1 VDREGGLRNYWL
13 PASYCML
20 EVSGTW
26 EMKQKKEPP
35 LSSLTASTQ
44 QQPVPTSRLT
54 QAFAILWGLSTLAL
68 AIGLAANDG
77 TAQGV
82 GALLGLI
89 YILVLIGWLA
99 RSKPAA
105 ADLPD
110 CRPIVGF
117 LPNYWAM
124 LAFIVALTALL
135 TALTSGLLG
144 NGWHMLVLSI
154 LLSLAIIVAWRKRLT
169 RKLIL
174 AGVVTAVVLLG
185 VEHLLSDDWG
195 NGLITSVGAGLMAVA
210 GALLLDHT
218 RLTHVRLLEG
228 DYLAAG
234 KSFLWGCVL
243 AIPPALLNALS
254 MRQAPPSE
262 FDLMFDQWWKALYAL
277 QPGILEEVWA
287 RLLLTTLLYALL
299 RPLSAQRPRRAVVGA
314 MLIAATIHGLAH
326 FPTSLNSPMEAIYVT
341 LMYGIPLAL
350 VYVKRDLEQAIAYH
364 FFIDFVRF
372 AAYVVV

>member
-1 VDREGGLRNYWL
+1 
-13 PASYCML
+13 M
-20 EVSGTW
+20 
-26 EMKQKKEPP
+26 
-35 LSSLTASTQ
+35 SSLTAPIR
-44 QQPVPTSRLT
+44 QQPIPASRLT
-54 QAFAILWGLSTLAL
+54 QAFVILWGLSSIAL
-68 AIGLAANDG
+68 GIGIVANDG

-82 GALLGLI
+82 GAILGLI
-89 YILVLIGWLA
+89 YVLVLIWWFA

-110 CRPIVGF
+110 SPPIVGF

-135 TALTSGLLG
+135 TVLTGGLLG
-144 NGWHMLVLSI
+144 NGWHMLTLSI
-154 LLSLAIIVAWRKRLT
+154 LLALAIIVAWRKRLT
-169 RKLIL
+169 GKLVV

-195 NGLITSVGAGLMAVA
+195 QGLITSVGAGLMAVA
-210 GALLLDHT
+210 GVLLLDHT

-243 AIPPALLNALS
+243 AVPPALLNALS
-254 MRQAPPSE
+254 MRQASPSE
-262 FDLMFDQWWKALYAL
+262 FDLMFDRWWKAFYAL

-299 RPLSAQRPRRAVVGA
+299 RPLNAQHPRRAVVGA
-314 MLIAATIHGLAH
+314 LLMAALIHGLAH
-326 FPTSLNSPMEAIYVT
+326 FPTSLTSPMEAIYVT

-350 VYVKRDLEQAIAYH
+350 VYVKRDLETAMAYH
-364 FFIDFVRF
+364 FFIDFARF
-372 AAYVVV
+372 TAYVVV

>member
-1 VDREGGLRNYWL
+1 
-13 PASYCML
+13 
-20 EVSGTW
+20 
-26 EMKQKKEPP
+26 
-35 LSSLTASTQ
+35 LSSLTSPIQ
-44 QQPVPTSRLT
+44 QRLIPTSRLT

-68 AIGLAANDG
+68 AIGLVANDG

-82 GALLGLI
+82 GAILGLI
-89 YILVLIGWLA
+89 YILVLIWWFSQ
-99 RSKPAA
+99 SKPAA

-110 CRPIVGF
+110 SQPIVGF

-124 LAFIVALTALL
+124 LAFIVVVTAIL
-135 TALTSGLLG
+135 TALTGGLLR
-144 NGWHMLVLSI
+144 NGWHMLLLSI
-154 LLSLAIIVAWRKRLT
+154 LLSLAIIILWRKRLT
-169 RKLIL
+169 RKLIV
-174 AGVVTAVVLLG
+174 AGVITAIVLLG
-185 VEHLLSDDWG
+185 VEHLLSEDWG
-195 NGLITSVGAGLMAVA
+195 NGLITSIGAGLMAVA
-210 GALLLDHT
+210 GVLLLGHT
-218 RLTHVRLLEG
+218 KLTHVRLLEG

-234 KSFLWGCVL
+234 KSFLWGCLL
-243 AIPPALLNALS
+243 AVPPALLNALS
-254 MRQAPPSE
+254 MRQAPPSD
-262 FDLMFDQWWKALYAL
+262 FDLMFDRWWKALYAL

-299 RPLSAQRPRRAVVGA
+299 RPVSAQRPRRAVVGA

-326 FPTSLNSPMEAIYVT
+326 YPTSLTSPMEAIYVT

>member
-1 VDREGGLRNYWL
+1 VRNFEDK
-13 PASYCML
+13 PV
-20 EVSGTW
+20 ER
-26 EMKQKKEPP
+26 QKLQ
-35 LSSLTASTQ
+35 LSSLAASAKQ
-44 QQPVPTSRLT
+44 LSLPTSRLT
-54 QAFAILWGLSTLAL
+54 QVFATLWGLSSLAL
-68 AIGLAANDG
+68 AIGLVANDG
-77 TAQGV
+77 TVQGV
-82 GALLGLI
+82 GAILGLI
-89 YILVLIGWLA
+89 YILVLIGWFA

-110 CRPIVGF
+110 SRPIVGF

-124 LAFIVALTALL
+124 LAFIVVLTGLL
-135 TALTSGLLG
+135 TALTGGLLR
-144 NGWHMLVLSI
+144 NGWHMLTLSI
-154 LLSLAIIVAWRKRLT
+154 LLSLAIIISWRRRLT

-174 AGVVTAVVLLG
+174 AGVVTTIVLLG
-185 VEHLLSDDWG
+185 VEHLLSEDWG
-195 NGLITSVGAGLMAVA
+195 NGLITSVGAGLMAAA
-210 GALLLDHT
+210 GVLLLEHT
-218 RLTHVRLLEG
+218 KLTHVRLLKG

-243 AIPPALLNALS
+243 AVPPALLNALS

-262 FDLMFDQWWKALYAL
+262 FDLMFDRWWKALYAL

-299 RPLSAQRPRRAVVGA
+299 RPLSAQHPRRAVVGA
-314 MLIAATIHGLAH
+314 MVMAATIHGLAH

-372 AAYVVV
+372 AAYAMV

>member
-1 VDREGGLRNYWL
+1 
-13 PASYCML
+13 M
-20 EVSGTW
+20 
-26 EMKQKKEPP
+26 
-35 LSSLTASTQ
+35 SSLTAPI
-44 QQPVPTSRLT
+44 QQPVPASRLT
-54 QAFAILWGLSTLAL
+54 WAFVILWSLSSIAL
-68 AIGLAANDG
+68 AIGLVANDG

-82 GALLGLI
+82 GAILGLI
-89 YILVLIGWLA
+89 YIVVLIWWFA

-110 CRPIVGF
+110 CQPIVGF

-124 LAFIVALTALL
+124 LAFIVVVTAILTAV
-135 TALTSGLLG
+135 TGVLLG
-144 NGWHMLVLSI
+144 NGWHMLSLSI
-154 LLSLAIIVAWRKRLT
+154 LLALAIIVVWRKRLT
-169 RKLIL
+169 RKLIA
-174 AGVVTAVVLLG
+174 AGVMTTVVLLG

-228 DYLAAG
+228 DFLAG
-234 KSFLWGCVL
+234 VKSFLWGCAL
-243 AIPPALLNALS
+243 ALPPALLNALS

-262 FDLMFDQWWKALYAL
+262 FDLMFDQWWKAFYAL

-299 RPLSAQRPRRAVVGA
+299 RPLSAGHPRRAVVGA
-314 MLIAATIHGLAH
+314 MLLAATIHGLAH
-326 FPTSLNSPMEAIYVT
+326 FPMSLNSPMEAIYVT

-350 VYVKRDLEQAIAYH
+350 VYVKRDLETAMAYH

-372 AAYVVV
+372 AAYAVV